1 MRPAVADP
9 RTIEASRLV
18 DVSKRQNDWI
28 DGPFG
33 TGSERRILARRS
45 AIGKI
50 PLTLRGQTRLVA
62 QRLPSSSPCGK
73 FPSWLDTERP
83 LHKDLGCSNH

>member
-1 MRPAVADP
+1 MRPAVADS
-9 RTIEASRLV
+9 RTVEASGPV
-18 DVSKRQNDWI
+18 HVSKRQNDWI

-33 TGSERRILARRS
+33 TGSERRILGRRF
-45 AIGKI
+45 AMGKI
-50 PLTLRGQTRLVA
+50 PLTPRGKTRLVA